1 MTEINKS
8 LDTLYDILVDNYE
21 DFENKVKELILIPE
35 QISDTNKFTWL
46 LSQFINKPSFIT
58 PFLLT
63 INKSNKGDRWLNDYL
78 FGVVNLIDNLSRDE
92 EFDIPNGLID
102 KLRTWLLDNKDEL
115 SWKAAT
121 LLKYF
126 ESQTVEEIQLTKL
139 QERGDFFLTYVEC
152 ILGLLRYDRDK
163 HIELVKE
170 ISFDKTRDPKLIE
183 FAVEAYKDYSS

>member
-8 LDTLYDILVDNYE
+8 LDTLYSILVDNYE
-21 DFENKVKELILIPE
+21 DFENKVKELILNPELIP
-35 QISDTNKFTWL
+35 DTNKFTWL
-46 LSQFINKPSFIT
+46 ISHFINKPSFIG

-63 INKSNKGDRWLNDYL
+63 INKGNKGDKWLKDYL
-78 FGVVNLIDNLSRDE
+78 FVVVNLIDNVSSGE
-92 EFDIPNGLID
+92 EFEIPDGLID
-102 KLRTWLLDNKDEL
+102 KLRVWLLENKGEL

-152 ILGLLRYDRDK
+152 ILGLLRYDREK

-170 ISFDKTRDPKLIE
+170 ISLDQTRDPKLIE
-183 FAVEAYKDYSS
+183 FAVDAYKNYR

>member
-8 LDTLYDILVDNYE
+8 LHALYEILVDNYE

-35 QISDTNKFTWL
+35 QIFDTNKFTWL
-46 LSQFINKPSFIT
+46 LSQFINKSSFIT

-63 INKSNKGDRWLNDYL
+63 INKSNKGDSWLNDYL
-78 FGVVNLIDNLSRDE
+78 FAAVNLIDNVSSDE
-92 EFDIPNGLID
+92 EFEIPDGLID
-102 KLRTWLLDNKDEL
+102 KLRTWLLDNKGEL

-126 ESQTVEEIQLTKL
+126 ESETVEEIQLNKL

-152 ILGLLRYDRDK
+152 ILGLLRYDREK
-163 HIELVKE
+163 HIEFVKE
-170 ISFDKTRDPKLIE
+170 ISLDETRDPKLIE
-183 FAVEAYKDYSS
+183 FAVDAYKNYR

>member
-21 DFENKVKELILIPE
+21 DFENKVKELIVIPE
-35 QISDTNKFTWL
+35 QIRDTNKFTWL
-46 LSQFINKPSFIT
+46 LSQFINKPSFIE

-63 INKSNKGDRWLNDYL
+63 INKGNKGDKWLNDYL
-78 FGVVNLIDNLSRDE
+78 FGVVNLLDNVSDDE
-92 EFDIPNGLID
+92 EFEIPEGLID
-102 KLRTWLLDNKDEL
+102 KLRVWLLENKGEL

-126 ESQTVEEIQLTKL
+126 ESQTVEQMQLTKL

-152 ILGLLRYDRDK
+152 ILGLLRYDREK

-170 ISFDKTRDPKLIE
+170 ISLDQTRDPKLIE
-183 FAVEAYKDYSS
+183 FAVDAYKNYR